1 MAKYKLQV
9 FKIDGENLDSI
20 FNTEL
25 NCMIPVDSSNSDYQQ
40 FLLDVKEQGLSIV
53 EGPDI
58 ITQSYVDLRRNEYPS
73 LEEQQDMQFWDRE
86 NGTSHWKDTIQTIK
100 NKYPK
105 TISATTTIGP
115 LPEWV
120 QNLVE

>member
-1 MAKYKLQV
+1 MYKIIQTTG
-9 FKIDGENLDSI
+9 FPDQIHRKLDE
-20 FNTEL
+20 TW
-25 NCMIPVDSSNSDYQQ
+25 IPRDPSNSDYQQ
-40 FLLDVKEQGLSIV
+40 FLADVKEQGLSIV
-53 EGPDI
+53 EGTDI
-58 ITQSYVDLRRNEYPS
+58 TTQSYVDLRRNEYPS
-73 LEEQQDMQFWDRE
+73 LEDQQDMQFWDQE

-120 QNLVE
+120 QKLVE

>member
-1 MAKYKLQV
+1 MYKIIQNTG
-9 FKIDGENLDSI
+9 FPDQIYRKSDGVW
-20 FNTEL
+20 
-25 NCMIPVDSSNSDYQQ
+25 IPKVDDNSDYLR
-40 FLLDVKEQGLSIV
+40 FVNDIYEKGTGIV

-58 ITQSYVDLRRNEYPS
+58 ITQSYIDLRKSEYPS
-73 LEEQQDMQFWDRE
+73 LEEQQDMQFWDQE